1 MAGDPE
7 FARLAHANNLVPQPD
22 DGPMRTIA
30 GRIAEMAAAGVQ
42 IAVLSLP
49 PPGVA
54 ISPADAS
61 LAARVNDEL
70 AEAAASHPAQ
80 LRAMCVLPLPD
91 VRASLREL
99 DRVHSH
105 ELIRGV
111 AVTTTASGWRLDDP
125 AFDPVYRRIAEL
137 GFPLFTHPALENLPG
152 VYSDFGLIAGLSPVV
167 SSSLGVLRMIYS
179 GTLDRTPGLT
189 VIVPHLGGTIPYL
202 VQRLDDLAG
211 SPAHAHPLG
220 HYLTKRLIL
229 DTCSYHP
236 PAFRCALETAGAE
249 RMTFGTDY
257 PFRGDLLRGVRDV
270 QAQQLDPTAEAAIL
284 GGNVA
289 GWFA

>member
-7 FARLAHANNLVPQPD
+7 FARLAQANNLAPQPEE
-22 DGPMRTIA
+22 GPMRTTA
-30 GRIAEMAAAGVQ
+30 ERIAEMAEAAVQ
-42 IAVLSLP
+42 ISILSLP

-54 ISPADAS
+54 ISPGDVS
-61 LAARVNDEL
+61 LAVSVNDQL
-70 AEAAASHPAQ
+70 VEAAARHPAQ

-91 VRASLREL
+91 VRASLQEL
-99 DRVHSH
+99 ERVHGH

-111 AVTTTASGWRLDDP
+111 AVTTTSSGWRLDDP
-125 AFDPVYRRIAEL
+125 AFDPIYRRIAEL
-137 GFPLFTHPALENLPG
+137 NFPLFTHPALENLPD
-152 VYSDFGLIAGLSPVV
+152 VYTDFRLIAGLSPVM

-189 VIVPHLGGTIPYL
+189 VIVPHLGGMIPYL

-211 SPAHAHPLG
+211 PRGQARPLA

-236 PAFRCALETAGAE
+236 PAFRCALETVGAE
-249 RMTFGTDY
+249 RMTLGTDY

-270 QAQQLDPTAEAAIL
+270 RAQQLGPGAETAVL
-284 GGNVA
+284 GGNIA
-289 GWFA
+289 HWFA